1 MKSYATKE
9 DTQCNKKYAHLHT
22 NAKVEMLVHKLT
34 YHLLNSK
41 LSIKVPNITEP
52 NVFKWKSLFIHKVY
66 ISPCQFTKKN
76 IPGPGWN
83 TVDKLK
89 SNIMVFYGKVY
100 AASIPLSHHFD
111 MKTFFK
117 VQYHQGIKIKAK

>member
-1 MKSYATKE
+1 
-9 DTQCNKKYAHLHT
+9 
-22 NAKVEMLVHKLT
+22 MLVHKLT

-52 NVFKWKSLFIHKVY
+52 TVFKWKEPFYFTMPIH
-66 ISPCQFTKKN
+66 KKN

>member
-52 NVFKWKSLFIHKVY
+52 TVFKWKEPFYFTMPIH
-66 ISPCQFTKKN
+66 KKN

>member
-1 MKSYATKE
+1 MYSSERAFLYTKFIFHH
-9 DTQCNKKYAHLHT
+9 A
-22 NAKVEMLVHKLT
+22 
-34 YHLLNSK
+34 NS
-41 LSIKVPNITEP
+41 
-52 NVFKWKSLFIHKVY
+52 
-66 ISPCQFTKKN
+66 QKKN